1 MTQDHI
7 TSKVNS
13 HLRALD
19 IRCPYCEAL
28 DIIGRPRFAVIPII
42 VVQRLSSR
50 AAIPMVNIECTS
62 CHILSQLSAGQ
73 LGLIKEPKHS
83 NIKGNIQKD
92 LARVKG
98 SKN

>member
-1 MTQDHI
+1 MI
-7 TSKVNS
+7 
-13 HLRALD
+13 
-19 IRCPYCEAL
+19 
-28 DIIGRPRFAVIPII
+28 
-42 VVQRLSSR
+42 
-50 AAIPMVNIECTS
+50 NIECTN